1 MITRR
6 DLAKKI
12 IDYLYGRISLDEL
25 VDWAERCLMEE
36 DFEES
41 YFDLIRD
48 ILSYIGLSNVPAF
61 GLAWEDCKNFLEK
74 LGYGVQIE
82 IYEKVGNE

>member
-12 IDYLYGRISLDEL
+12 IDYLYSRISLDEL

-48 ILSYIGLSNVPAF
+48 I
-61 GLAWEDCKNFLEK
+61 
-74 LGYGVQIE
+74 
-82 IYEKVGNE
+82 